1 MLNFFNT
8 SEELAESPIDT
19 AVLPMGSVEPKG
31 PHLPTGFDFLLAHR
45 FSKDF
50 CTGKAVYL
58 LPVFPFSAALETR
71 GFGGTV
77 SLRQQTLWDIVSDL
91 ASNLARHGFK
101 RLVILNFSNYNW
113 ILKHAVRELNLDKG
127 EIQAVWVNPKEFAK
141 AAAEPEMLPDY
152 GGGAVET
159 SLALFL
165 GGRRVLSPPDDFI
178 ADRPREY
185 IDYRGLAA
193 VAPKGFWGRPSLA
206 TPGIGNRLY
215 EVMMEKT
222 VGFVDYAL
230 GLFPG
235 GKPVG
240 NHTGAE
246 KWWPRGEIPGVENAG
261 VDWNTPGS
269 AVGGS
274 KLNLAILP
282 TSAVEQ
288 HSPCLPLAT
297 DYLQAVERARG
308 VAEELDAHLLPAL
321 PVVTSWCHLRFRGT
335 LTFRAMTVRRM
346 IEDIAES
353 LYAGGCRTVV
363 LVNNHGGNWVL
374 KPTMIEINHQH
385 GPFRIISTEDLL
397 SYRGQADV
405 EQLHASES
413 EASFIQAFYPDCF
426 RAERVVDFSP
436 RCPASA
442 FDFVGIGGVSPRG
455 VWGFPSRG
463 TAEKGRRDLQRKVSE
478 AAAYIRRVLK
488 DIETPRNG

>member
-8 SEELAESPIDT
+8 SEELAESSIDT
-19 AVLPMGSVEPKG
+19 AVLPLGSVEPKG

-45 FSKDF
+45 FSRDF

-58 LPVFPFSAALETR
+58 LPVFPFSTAMETR
-71 GFGGTV
+71 GFCGTV
-77 SLRQQTLWDIVSDL
+77 SLRQQTLWDIVSDT

-127 EIQAVWVNPKEFAK
+127 EIQAVWVNPKEFAR
-141 AAAEPEMLPDY
+141 AAADPEMLPDN

-159 SLALFL
+159 SLAFWLD
-165 GGRRVLSPPDDFI
+165 GRKILSPLEDFI
-178 ADRPREY
+178 PDRPREY
-185 IDYRGLAA
+185 IDYLGLAA
-193 VAPKGFWGRPSLA
+193 VAPKGFWGKPSLA
-206 TPGIGNRLY
+206 TAKIGKRLY
-215 EVMMEKT
+215 GEMMEKT
-222 VGFVDYAL
+222 VTFVNYAL

-235 GKPVG
+235 GRPIET
-240 NHTGAE
+240 HTGAD
-246 KWWPRGEIPGVENAG
+246 KWWPKGEILGVENAG

-269 AVGGS
+269 GMIGPQ
-274 KLNLAILP
+274 LNLAILP

-297 DYLQAVERARG
+297 DYLQAVEKARG
-308 VAEELDAHLLPAL
+308 VAEELNAHLLPAL

-346 IEDIAES
+346 IEDVAES

-363 LVNNHGGNWVL
+363 LVNSHGGNWVL
-374 KPTMIEINHQH
+374 KPTMIEINQKH
-385 GPFRIISTEDLL
+385 GPFRMISTEDLF

-442 FDFVGIGGVSPRG
+442 FDFVGISGVSPRG

-463 TAEKGRRDLQRKVSE
+463 TAEKGRRDLRRKVSE
-478 AAAYIRRVLK
+478 AAAYIRQVLK
-488 DIETPRNG
+488 DRDGSTNG